1 MINDTI
7 KTAILN
13 DIPEIYRATVKIYPR
28 ASGWY
33 EVSYS
38 RISAYYHMTNEGE
51 IVSVEVD

>member
-1 MINDTI
+1 MINEKI

-13 DIPEIYRATVKIYPR
+13 DIPAQYRDYARIYAR

-38 RISAYYHMTNEGE
+38 MVSAYYCMTPEGE

>member
-1 MINDTI
+1 MINEKI

-13 DIPEIYRATVKIYPR
+13 DIPAQYRAYARIYAR

-38 RISAYYHMTNEGE
+38 MVSAYYCMTPEGE

>member
-1 MINDTI
+1 MINEKI

-13 DIPEIYRATVKIYPR
+13 AIPAQYREYATIRAR

-33 EVSYS
+33 EVGYN
-38 RISAYYHMTNEGE
+38 RVSAYYCMTPEGE

>member
-1 MINDTI
+1 MINEKI

-13 DIPEIYRATVKIYPR
+13 NIPAQYRDYATIKAR

-33 EVSYS
+33 EVGYGMV
-38 RISAYYHMTNEGE
+38 SAYYCMTPEGE

>member
-13 DIPEIYRATVKIYPR
+13 DIPEIYRATVKIWPR

-38 RISAYYHMTNEGE
+38 RISAYYCMTPEGE

>member
-1 MINDTI
+1 MINEKI

-13 DIPEIYRATVKIYPR
+13 SIPAQYREYATIRAR

-33 EVSYS
+33 EVGYN
-38 RISAYYHMTNEGE
+38 RVSAYYCMTPEGE

>member
-1 MINDTI
+1 MMNDKI

-13 DIPEIYRATVKIYPR
+13 DIPAIHRAYAKIYPR
-28 ASGWY
+28 ASGWF

-38 RISAYYHMTNEGE
+38 VVSAYYCMTPEGE

>member
-1 MINDTI
+1 MINEKI

-13 DIPEIYRATVKIYPR
+13 DIPAQYREYAKIYAR

-33 EVSYS
+33 EVGYGMV
-38 RISAYYHMTNEGE
+38 SAYYHMTPEGE